1 MISLRFIHK
10 FKHKKL
16 LVLIALLFVIV
27 TSLSAAT
34 ISKWHLLQLDNREEE
49 LPVSTPISYT
59 QIDEDKDVVSEGE
72 INLQLEG
79 TVIVETPIQKTQIT
93 PKVTHT
99 NPTVPKA
106 DLPIL
111 PTPISETESPE
122 TIQEDKCN
130 DPENTWLE
138 FIVGDSERQ
147 QFGGNG
153 MEYTYLEGTFTKI
166 TGYPS
171 YSCIDSSEI
180 VEMWYDITSDKVQ
193 CNCGYLNASSLKA
206 GNYQMLYL
214 IGVRDIVY
222 YDYITLIIT
231 PKPKPNSIPTA
242 KILTP
247 HGHFETKIINT
258 NTYTFDLYGE
268 MRDEEDGIIISG
280 DSLKWYRTDTNLEYL
295 FDSSGSYTVIVSN
308 CATVQVTLT
317 LRVWD
322 STGVMNDDTF
332 TVNLKNENCSE
343 IDTN

>member
-1 MISLRFIHK
+1 MNNLK
-10 FKHKKL
+10 YKKQ
-16 LVLIALLFVIV
+16 LVLIVLLFLVIM
-27 TSLSAAT
+27 LIGAAM
-34 ISKWHLLQLDNREEE
+34 ISRRHLLPLDNNEKEI
-49 LPVSTPISYT
+49 PVSTPISYV
-59 QIDEDKDVVSEGE
+59 QSEEDKDVAFEDHVNAQVE
-72 INLQLEG
+72 N
-79 TVIVETPIQKTQIT
+79 TTIVETSIQKSQIT

-99 NPTVPKA
+99 NPILPKT

-111 PTPISETESPE
+111 PTPISETAPTEP
-122 TIQEDKCN
+122 IQEDRCN

-138 FIVGDSERQ
+138 FIIGDSERQ

-166 TGYPS
+166 TGFPS
-171 YSCIDSSEI
+171 YSCIDRSEI
-180 VEMWYDITSDKVQ
+180 VEMWYDITSDNVQ

-206 GNYQMLYL
+206 GSYQMLYL

-222 YDYITLIIT
+222 YDYITLTLT

-247 HGHFETKIINT
+247 HGHFETKVIDA

-268 MRDEEDGIIISG
+268 MRDEEDGVISSG
-280 DSLKWYRTDTNLEYL
+280 SSLKWYRTDTSLEYL
-295 FDSSGSYTVIVSN
+295 FDSSGSYTVTVPN
-308 CATVQVTLT
+308 CSTVQVTLT

-332 TVNLKNENCSE
+332 TVKLKNESCSE
-343 IDTN
+343 IDAN